1 MGHHSS
7 PTHPPPLTG
16 GAGTGRSMLSKLSF
30 LLLCGESLPLVQV
43 RHRCLLT
50 SGAITSLQQTM
61 THPSYDR
68 SFFVNPYKR
77 RRVQDRTRMTSL
89 EATMTNRHD
98 NNENNATPRHHCH
111 RHRIDDR
118 RFNNGYKSHRMPT
131 NFLYMA
137 NNNDIDS
144 TSGDGF
150 GKDENS
156 DNSKHDKKKKKAS
169 GSSNNSSASG
179 SSGGDANS
187 SPKQQQQQSKA
198 AKSVNKDEPSAGRK
212 PSGAYKGASI
222 SSNSNDNNNTKN
234 HNSGHPRSKS
244 NSSDNNNSNSKKAN
258 NDGAKSTPMTNVKK
272 SNSSTTNNNNNKKK
286 DTNNNSI
293 VSKGSG
299 SSIKSSDKNTS
310 LTGFKSSATKQQQ
323 PRQLQQQQ
331 QQQQNQEG
339 SSSNSGGNSKSK
351 NIVPNDGS
359 NNNNNNNSNDSINTI
374 NENDDRDVTKRIIQL
389 ETIVSA
395 QMTEIQ
401 KLRREIDNLTKG
413 AALFTQ
419 VVDVL
424 RNAGIQIDEDDNVQV
439 GVVDIDN
446 NDDDDEVDDDD
457 DENDTTPPTK
467 RISPTT
473 AVVQQKQKQIT
484 FNDDLEIFGI
494 TPKSVT
500 DAADTA
506 GASMLSAILAG
517 KHRMLVDV
525 RDAELTRDPKLLVEF
540 IELAILPVAAGLEGL
555 DYVRNRVK
563 IVFPTVRELMSYRK
577 LMALAAPE
585 VVSLSTLGF
594 EPVDERDNLI
604 VVIAPSPDDVAGVA
618 AMEKLIARTDKN
630 YVEPQRRIL
639 QPVVVMNHH
648 MVPVDM
654 AGFAGQFTT
663 VYHLRLLSV
672 QYMTGDAKEPE
683 FVKAN
688 PMSAM
693 ATSIDDE
700 DESSSTD
707 DEDDDEIDEIMAEK
721 VIPGIAWNETREE
734 EEALEAAMTHAH
746 EIGFH
751 QGVTRAMVIR
761 AYPKPWHVFV
771 DTSPDTDADFEVA
784 ATFDTEPTQE
794 DVNYAIVE
802 CLEGSE
808 REDEIVAQ
816 QMQAALEAGQ
826 LNRVSEML
834 GISPSDMVSSE
845 RTFDTT
851 SDTDTY
857 KPYQEY
863 DGKDWD
869 DLYYDD
875 WFSEDSV

>member
-1 MGHHSS
+1 
-7 PTHPPPLTG
+7 
-16 GAGTGRSMLSKLSF
+16 
-30 LLLCGESLPLVQV
+30 
-43 RHRCLLT
+43 
-50 SGAITSLQQTM
+50 
-61 THPSYDR
+61 
-68 SFFVNPYKR
+68 
-77 RRVQDRTRMTSL
+77 MTSL
-89 EATMTNRHD
+89 GTTTYLRLSISNDD
-98 NNENNATPRHHCH
+98 NNSVDNATR
-111 RHRIDDR
+111 RHRRRMNDDR
-118 RFNNGYKSHRMPT
+118 RINNSGYTSHRMSTTLFLSMT
-131 NFLYMA
+131 NDL
-137 NNNDIDS
+137 DS
-144 TSGDGF
+144 TAGDGF
-150 GKDENS
+150 GEDDNS
-156 DNSKHDKKKKKAS
+156 DNSKHNKKKKKDSS
-169 GSSNNSSASG
+169 GSNNSSDSD
-179 SSGGDANS
+179 SSDQTVSDADIS
-187 SPKQQQQQSKA
+187 LPKQQQQQQSKA
-198 AKSVNKDEPSAGRK
+198 AKSSINKDEPSVGRS

-222 SSNSNDNNNTKN
+222 SSNSNDNNTKN
-234 HNSGHPRSKS
+234 HNSGHHPRSKS
-244 NSSDNNNSNSKKAN
+244 NNTSDNNNNNSNSSKKAN
-258 NDGAKSTPMTNVKK
+258 NDEAKSTPTKHVNK
-272 SNSSTTNNNNNKKK
+272 NSSTTNNTNNKKK
-286 DTNNNSI
+286 NTANNNNSI

-310 LTGFKSSATKQQQ
+310 LKGFKSSAK
-323 PRQLQQQQ
+323 QQQQ
-331 QQQQNQEG
+331 QPQQNQQG
-339 SSSNSGGNSKSK
+339 GSSSSSNSSGNPKLK
-351 NIVPNDGS
+351 NIDPNDDGS
-359 NNNNNNNSNDSINTI
+359 SNTNSNSNIINT
-374 NENDDRDVTKRIIQL
+374 NDNDIYDDKDVTKRIIQL

-401 KLRREIDNLTKG
+401 KLRREIDTLTKS
-413 AALFTQ
+413 AVLFTQ
-419 VVDVL
+419 VVEVL
-424 RNAGIQIDEDDNVQV
+424 RNAGIQIDEDDNIQL

-446 NDDDDEVDDDD
+446 NDDDDDDDD
-457 DENDTTPPTK
+457 DEDENDDDTTTTTTPPTK
-467 RISPTT
+467 RIPPTTTT
-473 AVVQQKQKQIT
+473 AVQQQQKQMT

-604 VVIAPSPDDVAGVA
+604 VVIAPAPDDVAGVA

-630 YVEPQRRIL
+630 YVEPHRRIL

-683 FVKAN
+683 FVTAK
-688 PMSAM
+688 PKS
-693 ATSIDDE
+693 ATSIEDE
-700 DESSSTD
+700 DESSNT
-707 DEDDDEIDEIMAEK
+707 DEDDDDYDADEILAEK
-721 VIPGIAWNETREE
+721 VIPGIAWNQTKEE

-845 RTFDTT
+845 RTFDT
-851 SDTDTY
+851 SDTTDTY

>member
-43 RHRCLLT
+43 RHRCRLT

-68 SFFVNPYKR
+68 SFVHSYKR

-111 RHRIDDR
+111 RRRIDDR
-118 RFNNGYKSHRMPT
+118 RFNNGYKSHRMST

-179 SSGGDANS
+179 SSGGENS
-187 SPKQQQQQSKA
+187 SPKQQQQQSRA

-359 NNNNNNNSNDSINTI
+359 NNNNNNSNDSINTI

-473 AVVQQKQKQIT
+473 TVVQQKQKQIT

-688 PMSAM
+688 PMSAT

>member
-1 MGHHSS
+1 MGYHHSS
-7 PTHPPPLTG
+7 PTHSPLRTG
-16 GAGTGRSMLSKLSF
+16 AGRSMLSKLSF

-43 RHRCLLT
+43 LQGQHRCCLT
-50 SGAITSLQQTM
+50 GRGATFQKTM
-61 THPSYDR
+61 THPSYQL
-68 SFFVNPYKR
+68 FINPCKR
-77 RRVQDRTRMTSL
+77 RRLQDRTMTSL
-89 EATMTNRHD
+89 DATMTNLQQSISNDGYHD
-98 NNENNATPRHHCH
+98 NNAISRHHCH
-111 RHRIDDR
+111 RRRIDDR
-118 RFNNGYKSHRMPT
+118 RFKNGYKSHRMSAT
-131 NFLYMA
+131 FLYMA
-137 NNNDIDS
+137 ANDLES
-144 TSGDGF
+144 TAGDGF
-150 GKDENS
+150 GKD
-156 DNSKHDKKKKKAS
+156 DNDNNKQDKKKKKDIAN
-169 GSSNNSSASG
+169 NNSSSSD
-179 SSGGDANS
+179 SSGDDADI

-198 AKSVNKDEPSAGRK
+198 AKSINKEEPSAGRS

-222 SSNSNDNNNTKN
+222 SSNNGNNTKY
-234 HNSGHPRSKS
+234 HDSGHPRSKS
-244 NSSDNNNSNSKKAN
+244 NSSDNSNGDNKKAIS
-258 NDGAKSTPMTNVKK
+258 DGAKSTPIKNVKK
-272 SNSSTTNNNNNKKK
+272 SNSSTTNNNNKKK
-286 DTNNNSI
+286 NTSNNSI
-293 VSKGSG
+293 VSKMSG

-310 LTGFKSSATKQQQ
+310 LTGFKSSATKQQPLPSSSSQ
-323 PRQLQQQQ
+323 QSRQQQQ
-331 QQQQNQEG
+331 HG
-339 SSSNSGGNSKSK
+339 SSSNGGNSKSK
-351 NIVPNDGS
+351 NIAPNDGS
-359 NNNNNNNSNDSINTI
+359 NNNNSSNDSINTN
-374 NENDDRDVTKRIIQL
+374 NENDDKDVTKRIIQL

-413 AALFTQ
+413 AALFSQ

-446 NDDDDEVDDDD
+446 NDDDEVDDDD
-457 DENDTTPPTK
+457 DENNTTPPTK

-473 AVVQQKQKQIT
+473 TVVQQQQQKQMT

-563 IVFPTVRELMSYRK
+563 IVFPTIRELMSYRK

-630 YVEPQRRIL
+630 YVEPHRRIL

-688 PMSAM
+688 PMSAT
-693 ATSIDDE
+693 ATSIEDE
-700 DESSSTD
+700 DESSSA
-707 DEDDDEIDEIMAEK
+707 DDDNDDTDEIMAEK
-721 VIPGIAWNETREE
+721 VIPGIAWNQTREE

-794 DVNYAIVE
+794 DVNYVIVE

-816 QMQAALEAGQ
+816 QMQAALDLGQ

-845 RTFDTT
+845 RTDA
-851 SDTDTY
+851 Y